1 MQNKSLVFRGRSLSS
16 SDIDFI
22 NKAIET
28 HWDHGR
34 SHISRVLCDRWDWR
48 QPNGRLKDR
57 ACRVM
62 LLNLERLGYITLPPR
77 KCEKNNTNALTFANI
92 PDFSPEPLVGKVGD
106 FNTLKIE
113 MVRRTDNE
121 RLWDYLVH
129 HHHYLGNP
137 GIVGSYLKY
146 IVYLD
151 GHIVACI
158 GWGAPAWRV
167 AVREQFIGWTD
178 FQKRKRLHLIVNN
191 VRFLILPWIQIKYLA
206 SKILATNIRVL
217 PADWQAFYGHRIV
230 LLETFVDSSRFNGTC
245 YQASNWICVGQ
256 TKGTA
261 KRGNR
266 HFYHGKLKAVYVYPL
281 TKDFKEQLYDD

>member
-1 MQNKSLVFRGRSLSS
+1 MQNKVLLIRGRSLSS
-16 SDIDFI
+16 SDIDYI
-22 NKAIET
+22 KKVIET
-28 HWDHGR
+28 HWHQGR

-62 LLNLERLGYITLPPR
+62 LLSLEQLGYFTLPPR
-77 KCEKNNTNALTFANI
+77 KSEKNNTNALSFKYI
-92 PDFSPEPLVGKVGD
+92 PDFSTEPLIGKVGD
-106 FNTLKIE
+106 FNSLKIE

-121 RLWDYLVH
+121 KLWDYLVH
-129 HHHYLGNP
+129 TYHYLGNP

-151 GHIVACI
+151 DQIVACL

-167 AVREQFIGWTD
+167 AVREQFIGWSES
-178 FQKRKRLHLIVNN
+178 QKRKQLHLIVNN
-191 VRFLILPWIQIKYLA
+191 VRFLILPWIQVKYLA
-206 SKILATNIRVL
+206 SRIMATNIKLL
-217 PADWQAFYGHRIV
+217 PWDWHAFYGHPIV
-230 LLETFVDSSRFNGTC
+230 LLETFVDISRFSGTC
-245 YQASNWICVGQ
+245 YRASNWVHIGY

-266 HFYHGKLKAVYVYPL
+266 HFYHGKTKAVYLYPV
-281 TKDFKEQLYDD
+281 TKDFKEQLTDE